1 MEFYEYTIIA
11 LSIIIIGVFI
21 RLYYISEE
29 RLKRKEDRLRKAQI
43 LRMKRRREAELKQEM
58 DEIDWDINSS
68 PNNKRD

>member
-21 RLYYISEE
+21 RFYYISEE